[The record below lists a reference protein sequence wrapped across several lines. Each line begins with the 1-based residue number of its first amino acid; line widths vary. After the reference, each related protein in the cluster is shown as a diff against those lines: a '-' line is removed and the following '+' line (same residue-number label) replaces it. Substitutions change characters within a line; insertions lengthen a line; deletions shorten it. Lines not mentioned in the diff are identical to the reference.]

1 MENSKASEMDALGRK
16 KEELLAKVQRIAE
29 TCEGIENEANA
40 AKVAELNKR
49 QAELLA
55 QQNGLRGKLSVLQG
69 ELSSISRRIQEL
81 SGSGVQ
87 KILEAIKN
95 QRWYFFKNK
104 PKVLMDKNTALLWA
118 NLDYFPGRKEGGYTP
133 DGAASLLANT
143 NAAEELG
150 EGYNEWR
157 VPTPEELW
165 SLLKEKTFP
174 FQEGGN
180 WRIQNLCYWAV
191 MYNGAISGKDL
202 DASGARTHIY
212 NGMAIGL
219 LPCYH
224 GLVPADYEINLAPSN
239 TLFTETEKLQ
249 MTLDVFVQNGLLP
262 IFQDEA
268 ITELYRQ
275 IYIDRP
281 KLLKQL
287 AEVEAQLAE
296 LQKKEVCLTAD
307 FSYKPLLAKYD
318 VKAVDQSVIQYYE
331 AVLSVTD
338 TILEMLQEYET
349 AQSETIR
356 DFSKIALQLEARY
369 TESPHL
375 TEAENEHLA
384 ERQQFLAVH
393 LELGM
398 DAVKAQILNIQSQ
411 AEALAKR
418 LREVTCRE
426 NSICELA
433 AMEAE
438 PRASFAFLVENMAR
452 IVKEAQQ
459 KVDFFALH
467 RSFVTNL
474 VNAWDEWS
482 EDYRSF
488 KTNKREE
495 LVAVCRDNAVE
506 EEVYGAW
513 YEDWEN
519 KRFLI
524 EQRFLPLAEFALKGN
539 LLSDEEITPAECV
552 WKILK
557 NYKNEIDDFYLGER
571 KNIYQKFAFQA
582 GGDLQDK
589 FETENE
595 LYKLTERLQRS
606 LSEII
611 FSRKKT
617 EERMFLLRWSEPLLN
632 VPIDEIVAFVNERE
646 LAAISAEVMEQF
658 AALKRQNF
666 AAYLSDSCAYSE
678 ALQKREKEYNAL
690 MFRMRKD
697 LRKQ

>member
-1 MENSKASEMDALGRK
+1 MENSKASEMDALGRQ

-29 TCEGIENEANA
+29 NCEGIENEANA

-55 QQNGLRGKLSVLQG
+55 QQDGLQGKLSALQG

-118 NLDYFPGRKEGGYTP
+118 NLDCFPWYTEAYTA

-143 NAAEELG
+143 NATEELG

-165 SLLKEKTFP
+165 SLIEDKTFP
-174 FQEGGN
+174 FHSGVN
-180 WRIQNLCYWAV
+180 WGIKARCYWAV
-191 MYNGAISGKDL
+191 MYNGAILGKDL
-202 DASGARTHIY
+202 DDSGARTDMVSRGAH
-212 NGMAIGL
+212 L

-224 GLVPADYEINLAPSN
+224 GLVPADYEPNVAPSN

-262 IFQDEA
+262 TFQDEA

-275 IYIDRP
+275 IYIDKP

-287 AEVEAQLAE
+287 AEVEAQLAG
-296 LQKKEVCLTAD
+296 LQKKEVRLTAD

-356 DFSKIALQLEARY
+356 DFSKIALQLETRY

-571 KNIYQKFAFQA
+571 KNIYQKFAFQS

-595 LYKLTERLQRS
+595 LYKLTERLQRN

-697 LRKQ
+697 LQKQ